1 MRYRFALLTL
11 ALTAALPLLA
21 ARNSPLKS
29 SSVAIHITATVN
41 ERLSLVSASPSISF
55 SLRPRRVAEADRP
68 LIITTSWNLDANR
81 TGVVVTAFFSDPVHA
96 LSPRGGAAAQEAI
109 PGSRILA
116 RAPAGEFASFART
129 ASPQPGEGAL
139 EIFRQRLT
147 PRVNDLDSRT
157 DIIEFQVD
165 LRGRSQLAAGDYEGD
180 LTLVAQAY

>member
-1 MRYRFALLTL
+1 MRYQLAVLTL
-11 ALTAALPLLA
+11 FLAAAPPLLA

-29 SSVAIHITATVN
+29 SSVAIHIVATVN
-41 ERLSLVSASPSISF
+41 ERLSLVSATPYLSF
-55 SLRPRRVAEADRP
+55 ALRPRMVAEADRP

-81 TGVVVTAFFSDPVHA
+81 TGVVVTAFFSDPAHA
-96 LSPRGGAAAQEAI
+96 LSPRGSAAQAAI

-116 RAPAGEFASFART
+116 RAPAGDFASFART
-129 ASPQPGEGAL
+129 ASPQPGAL

-157 DIIEFQVD
+157 DVIEFQVD
-165 LRGRSQLAAGDYEGD
+165 LRGQSQLAAGDYEGD